1 MVLKILPSKG
11 QSHFTLAFLVIFIAA
26 FMLFFIFDS
35 IDKLAQEC
43 KGDNPPATCQ
53 HMTSL
58 TFPVM
63 IILLIIGGFVLVICI
78 TIFIMLR

>member
-1 MVLKILPSKG
+1 MALKLLSNKG
-11 QSHFTLAFLVIFIAA
+11 QSHFTIAFLVIFIAA
-26 FMLFFIFDS
+26 FMLFFVFDS
-35 IDKLAQEC
+35 IDKLAKEC
-43 KGDNPPATCQ
+43 KGNNPPATCQ

-78 TIFIMLR
+78 TIFIILR